1 MQKCLSNLKA
11 GYIFLI
17 LLIFFTIFV
26 SITKRKDTDS
36 VTVDPN
42 RTHYSYFS
50 LLNGTLTLTL
60 EQKNKVFPIGLFT
73 MSYLLTYFGLGISW

>member
-17 LLIFFTIFV
+17 LLIFFKIFV
-26 SITKRKDTDS
+26 SITKRIVADS

-42 RTHYSYFS
+42 RIHYSYFS
-50 LLNGTLTLTL
+50 HLNCTLPYGRYR
-60 EQKNKVFPIGLFT
+60 EVGN
-73 MSYLLTYFGLGISW
+73 

>member
-26 SITKRKDTDS
+26 SITKRKVTDS

-42 RTHYSYFS
+42 RTHYSDFS

-60 EQKNKVFPIGLFT
+60 EQKNKVLPIGLFT